1 MTDKAISPL
10 RRRLI
15 EDMTIRRLS
24 PKTQYQY
31 IRHVKKFA
39 DFLGRSADKATAE
52 DVHRYQLW
60 LASSGTSVGTAN
72 VSATALR
79 FFFKL
84 TLKRHDLAKE
94 LISTREPRRLPVVLS
109 PEEVGRLLAA
119 ATNIKHRAIL
129 SLAYATGLRASEVV
143 SLKLTDID
151 RNRMVI
157 RVEQGKSLPS
167 RKRGARRI
175 GTSFSRPSCS
185 HEWWRV
191 ARKKGWMSAGQ
202 PWLFPGYRGQHTSA
216 RQLHRIVRLAAGVPA
231 SPSVSAFI
239 RCGTASP
246 PISWSRRPI
255 FGSSKFYSVTRHT
268 AREHAT
274 EAKVHYPYH
283 PQFGEAVIVRRRLF
297 THNVEMAVILQPDGS
312 LACLPAW
319 MLAESAAQYRICRSP
334 TISIAFLQSLRVE
347 IDALL
352 ASLPSNSE
360 MGDERHAAK
369 FENTRKRATRA
380 VRANPARNRGDTG
393 PATTADDADR
403 SPAERDRLGARN
415 RGGRQ

>member
-24 PKTQYQY
+24 PKTHYQY

-60 LASSGTSVGTAN
+60 LASIGTSVGTAN

-79 FFFKL
+79 FFFKI
-84 TLKRHDLAKE
+84 TLKRHDLAEE

-129 SLAYATGLRASEVV
+129 SLAYAIGLRASEVV

-157 RVEQGKSLPS
+157 RVEQGKGGKDRYVILSPILLE
-167 RKRGARRI
+167 I
-175 GTSFSRPSCS
+175 L

-191 ARKKGWMSAGQ
+191 ARKKGWMPAGQ
-202 PWLFPGYRGQHTSA
+202 PWLFS
-216 RQLHRIVRLAAGVPA
+216 RLPRAAYQCA
-231 SPSVSAFI
+231 
-239 RCGTASP
+239 
-246 PISWSRRPI
+246 
-255 FGSSKFYSVTRHT
+255 
-268 AREHAT
+268 
-274 EAKVHYPYH
+274 
-283 PQFGEAVIVRRRLF
+283 
-297 THNVEMAVILQPDGS
+297 
-312 LACLPAW
+312 
-319 MLAESAAQYRICRSP
+319 SAAS
-334 TISIAFLQSLRVE
+334 
-347 IDALL
+347 
-352 ASLPSNSE
+352 
-360 MGDERHAAK
+360 
-369 FENTRKRATRA
+369 
-380 VRANPARNRGDTG
+380 
-393 PATTADDADR
+393 DR
-403 SPAERDRLGARN
+403 SPGSGACRHHQACRRSYAAALLLHPSPGAKDRYSDNQVLLGHKKLDTTALYTRVAITTIGQVTSPLDVL
-415 RGGRQ
+415 RKMPG

>member
-24 PKTQYQY
+24 PKTHYQY

-60 LASSGTSVGTAN
+60 LASIGTSVGTAN

-79 FFFKL
+79 FFFKI
-84 TLKRHDLAKE
+84 TLKRHDLAEE

-151 RNRMVI
+151 RDRMLI
-157 RVEQGKSLPS
+157 RVEQGKASPP
-167 RKRGARRI
+167 ARRI
-175 GTSFSRPSCS
+175 GTSFSRPSFLRYCMNGGALRARRAGCLPVS
-185 HEWWRV
+185 PGCFPATAGSIRV
-191 ARKKGWMSAGQ
+191 RASCIGSFAWQ
-202 PWLFPGYRGQHTSA
+202 P
-216 RQLHRIVRLAAGVPA
+216 GVPA

-246 PISWSRRPI
+246 RISWSRRPI
-255 FGSSKFYSVTRHT
+255 FG
-268 AREHAT
+268 
-274 EAKVHYPYH
+274 
-283 PQFGEAVIVRRRLF
+283 
-297 THNVEMAVILQPDGS
+297 
-312 LACLPAW
+312 
-319 MLAESAAQYRICRSP
+319 
-334 TISIAFLQSLRVE
+334 
-347 IDALL
+347 
-352 ASLPSNSE
+352 
-360 MGDERHAAK
+360 
-369 FENTRKRATRA
+369 
-380 VRANPARNRGDTG
+380 
-393 PATTADDADR
+393 
-403 SPAERDRLGARN
+403 
-415 RGGRQ
+415 